1 MFFFAL
7 RLKSDSRSE
16 KVALNQYF
24 YEKLACRQS
33 LYIKQGKFTKQ
44 GSSMFVE

>member
-7 RLKSDSRSE
+7 RLKSDSRPE
-16 KVALNQYF
+16 KVALNQDF

-44 GSSMFVE
+44 DSCMFVE